1 MEPIYQQDYFIS
13 DSCVDRYGRLKPSMI
28 LFYAQEV
35 AGQHCKELALDYETL
50 AEKRL
55 FWAVTRHRVQITRT
69 PMRGETI
76 RVETW
81 PMPTTKVAYPRSIV
95 AYDEQGREVFRAIT
109 VWVLMN
115 LDTRNMILPG
125 KSGIIV
131 SGTLRGT
138 ELASP
143 RSLLPMVMMMGN
155 TSFTTP
161 DYKGNTALHYAC
173 SLGHVA
179 LVRWLV
185 DHGANLE
192 ARTEKGASID
202 VCVGGKNGE
211 IIKGILQQARRERDY
226 PLRGPQASEEEAA
239 RAVAWL
245 DKAFRCEEVNS
256 PLYEIPSPDATA
268 QEHAELLFLY
278 VRQNRE
284 IPPQVDVTEPLG
296 NLLTWLRDANV
307 HRGMFTEALQKELYQ
322 TRSYNLHQLQKAGKS
337 LALLPHMILT
347 RENEGMPF
355 DGATAVYRAACEGNV
370 ELVRWLI
377 GYGADRSLRDAEGN
391 EVTLPENTPNAE
403 EIEEALQMH
412 D

>member
-50 AEKRL
+50 AEKQL
-55 FWAVTRHRVQITRT
+55 FWAVTRHRVQISRT

-143 RSLLPMVMMMGN
+143 RSLLPMVMKNHDSRTVRYTDLDRNGHMNN
-155 TSFTTP
+155 TRYFDWIDDLISSDYHRAHPVKEFTIC
-161 DYKGNTALHYAC
+161 YH
-173 SLGHVA
+173 S
-179 LVRWLV
+179 
-185 DHGANLE
+185 E
-192 ARTEKGASID
+192 AREGQTLD
-202 VCVGGKNGE
+202 MNWE
-211 IIKGILQQARRERDY
+211 ILD
-226 PLRGPQASEEEAA
+226 GPSVQ
-239 RAVAWL
+239 V
-245 DKAFRCEEVNS
+245 DG
-256 PLYEIPSPDATA
+256 T
-268 QEHAELLFLY
+268 
-278 VRQNRE
+278 RQNG
-284 IPPQVDVTEPLG
+284 DDTENRVFSAKVL
-296 NLLTWLRDANV
+296 
-307 HRGMFTEALQKELYQ
+307 FE
-322 TRSYNLHQLQKAGKS
+322 
-337 LALLPHMILT
+337 
-347 RENEGMPF
+347 
-355 DGATAVYRAACEGNV
+355 
-370 ELVRWLI
+370 
-377 GYGADRSLRDAEGN
+377 
-391 EVTLPENTPNAE
+391 
-403 EIEEALQMH
+403 
-412 D
+412 